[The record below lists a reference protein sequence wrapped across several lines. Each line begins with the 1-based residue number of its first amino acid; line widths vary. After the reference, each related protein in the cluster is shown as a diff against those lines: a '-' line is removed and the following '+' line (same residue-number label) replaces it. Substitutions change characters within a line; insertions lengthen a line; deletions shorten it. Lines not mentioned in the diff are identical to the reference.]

1 MKKRLI
7 IGDPHGNGLI
17 KDIYKREQ
25 PDEVIILGDYFDSFN
40 LSPLV
45 QKLNF
50 ESILKLRE
58 EHIASGKGEFIL
70 LLGNHDYHYMR
81 DTMEMYLGYNDE
93 TAGYVCKLVEDLYKK
108 KILQISYIDKV
119 NRIIFSH
126 AGVTN
131 SWFNEN
137 CKTLEDIN
145 NVSLDSLRFTHR
157 DGGDFYGSSKWNG
170 PIWVRP
176 EGLMQDYYK
185 DNNGLIWNQIFGHT
199 HNDEIIR
206 NYVDDEYDIDKDAYF
221 FNLDCFPNYYL
232 IQYLEEKTNK
242 IKFNDFCLGVQ

>member
-25 PDEVIILGDYFDSFN
+25 PDAVIILGDYFDSFN

-137 CKTLEDIN
+137 CKILEDIN